1 MYYWTFVAVVVVA
14 VCSCE
19 RERSK
24 PIEPEPVIPEP
35 VIPEPETAVAT
46 TPEQLMHNLAR
57 AMRDRD
63 KALYETLLNEDFW
76 FNETDCLGYIVFDND
91 LETELNII
99 IGSRDGST
107 KGLFDI
113 FSDFSYDFELIRRWQ
128 ELGSEYPRNIR
139 RRPRRPSRRR
149 LGGLLR
155 PSADADA
162 RRERRWVSRRS
173 VDDLQ
178 AATGRGRGLADGA
191 LAWRSPAW
199 FVWCRQGRGF
209 VGTHQKHNFSNRLF
223 LNEPDGFAHGLGH
236 RRLPHPL
243 LLVLVSA
250 SHLDLPVPLP

>member
-1 MYYWTFVAVVVVA
+1 MYYWTVVAVVVVA

-24 PIEPEPVIPEP
+24 TIEPEPVIPEP
-35 VIPEPETAVAT
+35 EPVIPEPEAAVAT

-57 AMRDRD
+57 AMQDRD

-128 ELGSEYPRNIR
+128 ELGSEYPEIYEGDPEGHPDEDWEVFYGRVQMLMIGENGEGYR
-139 RRPRRPSRRR
+139 VDQVMTFK
-149 LGGLLR
+149 LR
-155 PSADADA
+155 QDENGDW
-162 RRERRWVSRRS
+162 RMVRWL
-173 VDDLQ
+173 DD
-178 AATGRGRGLADGA
+178 
-191 LAWRSPAW
+191 
-199 FVWCRQGRGF
+199 
-209 VGTHQKHNFSNRLF
+209 
-223 LNEPDGFAHGLGH
+223 
-236 RRLPHPL
+236 PL
-243 LLVLVSA
+243 LGSCGA
-250 SHLDLPVPLP
+250 GKEEDSWGRIKNTIFPIGSS